1 MPTICIHGSS
11 TRHKSQTVL
20 WGWANYDQPGLHILQ
35 GYLLLHPTALF
46 GFLLCTSIIF
56 TIHKVWSVVPG
67 IMSGLLF
74 TAGIICII
82 LWWQRLHCAWCRWV
96 QGECAS
102 LGDMDAP
109 EVDPRL
115 HRAAEALREQQVL
128 FRYCA
133 EEVATARHNAMFQ
146 RYNSNNNNL

>member
-1 MPTICIHGSS
+1 MHPALVNSSYVAHLVSQMPWCVALTC
-11 TRHKSQTVL
+11 SQAAYVAAAQGTNL
-20 WGWANYDQPGLHILQ
+20 KQCCGAGPNYDQPGLCILQ
-35 GYLLLHPTALF
+35 GYLLLHPTAF
-46 GFLLCTSIIF
+46 F
-56 TIHKVWSVVPG
+56 
-67 IMSGLLF
+67 
-74 TAGIICII
+74 
-82 LWWQRLHCAWCRWV
+82 RLPCVWCRWV

-115 HRAAEALREQQVL
+115 HRAAEALRERQVL

-146 RYNSNNNNL
+146 RYMAFLWSL

>member
-1 MPTICIHGSS
+1 MQIEGPLACCTKIMDQNHSHPSCGTKSCTKIMVSLAVLAMP
-11 TRHKSQTVL
+11 
-20 WGWANYDQPGLHILQ
+20 
-35 GYLLLHPTALF
+35 
-46 GFLLCTSIIF
+46 
-56 TIHKVWSVVPG
+56 
-67 IMSGLLF
+67 
-74 TAGIICII
+74 
-82 LWWQRLHCAWCRWV
+82 CRWV

-115 HRAAEALREQQVL
+115 HRAAQALRQRQVL

-146 RYNSNNNNL
+146 RCTCTALLLYLRLVLIHVSHCPQYP

>member
-1 MPTICIHGSS
+1 MVAL
-11 TRHKSQTVL
+11 TRSQVACVAAAQDTSL
-20 WGWANYDQPGLHILQ
+20 RLCFRAGRNCDQPSLRILQ
-35 GYLLLHPTALF
+35 GYLLPHPIALF
-46 GFLLCTSIIF
+46 
-56 TIHKVWSVVPG
+56 
-67 IMSGLLF
+67 
-74 TAGIICII
+74 
-82 LWWQRLHCAWCRWV
+82 RLHCVWCRWV

-115 HRAAEALREQQVL
+115 HRAAEALRERQVL

-146 RYNSNNNNL
+146 RYVVPLWSL